1 MDSPWVGPYLVVS
14 LVGWAVGVQLQPD
27 SPILLVHCQ
36 DLKQIPH
43 PIPHPIGLVP
53 WIDVALPEG
62 SPAPPHLGAS
72 TVCRSTRNSGSTV
85 TGSPVDQTL
94 FSGAHLLIP
103 AAAAGV
109 PVEPSGGFGY

>member
-1 MDSPWVGPYLVVS
+1 MS

-36 DLKQIPH
+36 DLKQIL
-43 PIPHPIGLVP
+43 HPIGLVP

-62 SPAPPHLGAS
+62 SPAPPLLGAS
-72 TVCRSTRNSGSTV
+72 TVFRFTRNSGSTA

-94 FSGAHLLIP
+94 FSGVRLLIP
-103 AAAAGV
+103 VAAAGV